1 MIKSKISK
9 NYFQAIA
16 TMIGST
22 IGAGIFTLP
31 YVAQKSGIIVFL
43 SYVVFLGSIQ
53 FYINMLYAEIILS
66 TKKKHRVSGYIEKYY
81 NKKFKNISIII
92 VLLSKNLTLLAYLI
106 IGGIFLNQIFEPF
119 FGGSNLIYSFI
130 FLIIGALLT
139 FNGFKFVSK
148 TELTISIFMLIS
160 IVLIAI
166 KSAGH
171 SSVENFQL
179 VNFKYIFLPYGP
191 VCFAII
197 GASSIPIVCKLLA
210 HKKENIKNA
219 IFWGNIIPII
229 ITIIFTISIVGIT
242 GNQTTKD
249 ALVGLD
255 NVLGNGA
262 VKFILIFGILSIL
275 TSFII
280 NIQALKE
287 TYWWDLKI
295 NKKIAWIL
303 SIVIP
308 YIFLIL
314 GLNDATKVIGLT
326 GAIAGGLIGVLYI
339 LLALKVKKNPE
350 QDSIIKNKLTKKIA
364 IIISSVY
371 FLGLI
376 YEIWTIFL

>member
-22 IGAGIFTLP
+22 IGAGIFILP

-43 SYVVFLGSIQ
+43 SYVIFLGSIQ
-53 FYINMLYAEIILS
+53 FYVSMLYAEIILS

-81 NKKFKNISIII
+81 NKKFKNISIVI

-119 FGGSNLIYSFI
+119 FGGSNLIYSFV

-148 TELTISIFMLIS
+148 TELTISIFMLVS
-160 IVLIAI
+160 IVLIAV

-179 VNFKYIFLPYGP
+179 INFKYIFLPYGP

-197 GASSIPIVCKLLA
+197 GASSIPVVCKLLA

-229 ITIIFTISIVGIT
+229 VTIVFTISIIGIT

-262 VKFILIFGILSIL
+262 VKFILIFGVLSVL
-275 TSFII
+275 TSFIV

-295 NKKIAWIL
+295 NKKIAWVL
-303 SIVIP
+303 SIIVP

-326 GAIAGGLIGVLYI
+326 GAIAGGLIGIFYI

-350 QDSIIKNKLTKKIA
+350 QNSIIKNKLTKKIA
-364 IIISSVY
+364 IIISGVY
-371 FLGLI
+371 LLGLI
-376 YEIWTIFL
+376 YEIWMIFL